1 KARVKRLLLQVYCM
15 VTSLRLKIAVE
26 KSIESDAS
34 LTKRSTSACSNYIK
48 IDPNTISY
56 DATPKPWDRSPAAT
70 FVSNTV
76 TQGMNKALMARVPG
90 LGNTTIRDV
99 FDKLKVNGC
108 ICLPFGGAVRDQ
120 FLGGQ
125 VLDIDADTPCGEGDV
140 KNVHIGDQTEAD
152 GEEIDLANWKKT
164 FIDKLT
170 NLEYTTNSL
179 GYYED
184 DTNNRGVVIDLPGSG
199 VVDTCNKKIR
209 IPVPPDQWE
218 NWYNRDSW
226 KIFRY
231 WKLRAKGYTAPD
243 DALPSFIKNKTKEI
257 LKIKDGIKTFKKSF
271 CKYAFSGEYKKCD
284 GRENCIVP
292 HPACTDSVQLNEKR
306 NKYYG
311 LIEENLGEYWKD
323 EAKALLDN
331 LSIECASSKGGSV
344 SSSRYSS
351 LLNVLLQ
358 RGDPSPADCNTG
370 NKTNQFLILIIVGM
384 VIQYCGLLYI

>member
-1 KARVKRLLLQVYCM
+1 
-15 VTSLRLKIAVE
+15 
-26 KSIESDAS
+26 
-34 LTKRSTSACSNYIK
+34 
-48 IDPNTISY
+48 
-56 DATPKPWDRSPAAT
+56 
-70 FVSNTV
+70 
-76 TQGMNKALMARVPG
+76 MNKALMARVPG

-99 FDKLKVNGC
+99 FDKLKENGC

-125 VLDIDADTPCGEGDV
+125 VVDIDADTPCGVNEVVRICKKYWDS
-140 KNVHIGDQTEAD
+140 KYCKAPREDAKLKIVHIGDQTEAD
-152 GEEIDLANWKKT
+152 GEEIDLANWNKT
-164 FIDKLT
+164 FIYELT

-199 VVDTCNKKIR
+199 VVDTCNKRIR

-218 NWYNRDSW
+218 NWYNGDSW

-292 HPACTDSVQLNEKR
+292 HPACTDSMQLKEKR
-306 NKYYG
+306 NKYYA
-311 LIEENLGEYWKD
+311 LFEEVLGEYWKD
-323 EAKALLDN
+323 EAKALLDKI
-331 LSIECASSKGGSV
+331 LIECASSKG
-344 SSSRYSS
+344 
-351 LLNVLLQ
+351 
-358 RGDPSPADCNTG
+358 PADCNTE
-370 NKTNQFLILIIVGM
+370 NKTSQSLVLIFVGM
-384 VIQYCGLLYI
+384 VIHYCSSLYI

>member
-1 KARVKRLLLQVYCM
+1 
-15 VTSLRLKIAVE
+15 
-26 KSIESDAS
+26 
-34 LTKRSTSACSNYIK
+34 
-48 IDPNTISY
+48 
-56 DATPKPWDRSPAAT
+56 
-70 FVSNTV
+70 
-76 TQGMNKALMARVPG
+76 MNKALMARVPG

-99 FDKLKVNGC
+99 FDKLKENGC

-125 VLDIDADTPCGEGDV
+125 VVDIDADTPCGVNEVVRICKKYWDS
-140 KNVHIGDQTEAD
+140 KYCKAPREDAKLKIVHIGDQTEAD
-152 GEEIDLANWKKT
+152 GEEIDLANWNKT
-164 FIDKLT
+164 FIYELT

-199 VVDTCNKKIR
+199 VVDTCNKEIR

-218 NWYNRDSW
+218 NWYNGDSW

-292 HPACTDSVQLNEKR
+292 HPACTDSMQLKEKR
-306 NKYYG
+306 NKYYA
-311 LIEENLGEYWKD
+311 LFEEVLGEYWKD
-323 EAKALLDN
+323 EAKALLDKI
-331 LSIECASSKGGSV
+331 LIECASSKG
-344 SSSRYSS
+344 
-351 LLNVLLQ
+351 
-358 RGDPSPADCNTG
+358 PADCNTE
-370 NKTNQFLILIIVGM
+370 NKTSQSLVLIFVGM
-384 VIQYCGLLYI
+384 VIHYCSSLYI

>member
-1 KARVKRLLLQVYCM
+1 
-15 VTSLRLKIAVE
+15 
-26 KSIESDAS
+26 
-34 LTKRSTSACSNYIK
+34 
-48 IDPNTISY
+48 
-56 DATPKPWDRSPAAT
+56 
-70 FVSNTV
+70 
-76 TQGMNKALMARVPG
+76 MNKALMARVPG

-99 FDKLKVNGC
+99 FDKLKENGC

-125 VLDIDADTPCGEGDV
+125 VVDIDADTPCGVNEVVRICKKYWDS
-140 KNVHIGDQTEAD
+140 KYCKAPREDAKLKIVHIGDQTEAD
-152 GEEIDLANWKKT
+152 GEEIDLANWNKT
-164 FIDKLT
+164 FIYELT

-184 DTNNRGVVIDLPGSG
+184 DINNRGVVIDLPGSG

-218 NWYNRDSW
+218 NWYNGDSW

-292 HPACTDSVQLNEKR
+292 HPACTDSVQLKEKR
-306 NKYYG
+306 NKYYA
-311 LIEENLGEYWKD
+311 LLEEVLDEYWKD

-331 LSIECASSKGGSV
+331 IHIECASSKG
-344 SSSRYSS
+344 
-351 LLNVLLQ
+351 
-358 RGDPSPADCNTG
+358 PADCNTE
-370 NKTNQFLILIIVGM
+370 NKTSQSLVLIFVGM
-384 VIQYCGLLYI
+384 VIQYCSSFYI

>member
-1 KARVKRLLLQVYCM
+1 MR
-15 VTSLRLKIAVE
+15 
-26 KSIESDAS
+26 
-34 LTKRSTSACSNYIK
+34 
-48 IDPNTISY
+48 
-56 DATPKPWDRSPAAT
+56 
-70 FVSNTV
+70 
-76 TQGMNKALMARVPG
+76 KALMARVPG

-99 FDKLKVNGC
+99 FDKLKENGC

-120 FLGGQ
+120 FIGGQ
-125 VLDIDADTPCGEGDV
+125 VLDIDADTPCGVNEVVRICKKYWDSKYCKAPR
-140 KNVHIGDQTEAD
+140 KNAPLKIVHIGDQTEAD
-152 GEEIDLANWKKT
+152 GEEIDLANWNKT
-164 FIDKLT
+164 FIYELT

-199 VVDTCNKKIR
+199 VVDTCNKRIR

-218 NWYNRDSW
+218 NWYNGDSW

-257 LKIKDGIKTFKKSF
+257 LKPKQYGIKVFKMSF
-271 CKYAFSGEYKKCD
+271 CKDAFSGKYKNCD
-284 GRENCIVP
+284 GPENCIVP
-292 HPACTDSVQLNEKR
+292 HPACTDSVQLKEKR

-311 LIEENLGEYWKD
+311 LLEEVLGEYWKD

-331 LSIECASSKGGSV
+331 LSIECSSSSKGGSV
-344 SSSRYSS
+344 SSG
-351 LLNVLLQ
+351 L
-358 RGDPSPADCNTG
+358 PADCNTG
-370 NKTNQFLILIIVGM
+370 NKTNQSLILIIVGM